1 MSFPNTK
8 TKSSLVGLHR
18 KSAASVDT
26 NASALAESTISL
38 GQISRFPEPPSS
50 IPNSPTNSTF
60 PSSKPVTIPAA
71 AALPHTS
78 PRSRRLPHPPTSF
91 VHHIDSTHSFKQSQL
106 PYDKTLSSGSTS
118 QTLTS
123 HSLLTSYDWHDGAS
137 SIDIDGADDHL
148 LPTSFITSLLQEN
161 KLKRASTSTSIA
173 LSGISDTTFAPNTK
187 RAQHDRSSPF
197 PSTRLMGAFPS
208 QASYSLS
215 PNHFKDE
222 KSTKLEVQES
232 LASAG
237 TVLRRHSAQAS
248 TISTL
253 SGPSIPDTDTFR
265 SGDRLIQELPPVY
278 EQDATDPKEFDSSA
292 SRHNFIS
299 QDPMSLTQRRRYNE
313 SRPGLAA
320 RTSMYSSR
328 STRPFVSRISR
339 RLSFRR
345 MFGRKVKPLPPFP
358 LIPDIPLAEQQ
369 AHQQM
374 EMSQPLPEL
383 IHRASALRAMLENGT
398 RPHSSNG
405 SFQVLSLRDAYY
417 NNSARDPGYVEQEV
431 RDLSRNGRKSSEYP
445 WHQKFWRSYISW
457 FYGRRTRNKICLIVF
472 GVVVLLIVVALVVG
486 HLVRKRKRVQSQ
498 CQGATV
504 GSACNISE
512 YSSTMPYL
520 LELIANRCQLCLYI
534 HFSM

>member
-1 MSFPNTK
+1 MSFLKTK
-8 TKSSLVGLHR
+8 TKASLVGLHR

-50 IPNSPTNSTF
+50 IPNSPTNITF
-60 PSSKPVTIPAA
+60 PSSKPVALPAA
-71 AALPHTS
+71 AALSHTS
-78 PRSRRLPHPPTSF
+78 ARSRRLPHPPTSF
-91 VHHIDSTHSFKQSQL
+91 VHQIDLTHSFKQSQL
-106 PYDKTLSSGSTS
+106 PYDKTPSSGSTS

-137 SIDIDGADDHL
+137 SIDIGGADDHL

-187 RAQHDRSSPF
+187 RAQHDPF

-215 PNHFKDE
+215 PNPFKDE
-222 KSTKLEVQES
+222 ESTKPKVQES
-232 LASAG
+232 LASTRA
-237 TVLRRHSAQAS
+237 VFKQPSVRAS
-248 TISTL
+248 MISTL
-253 SGPSIPDTDTFR
+253 SGPSSIPDTDTFR
-265 SGDRLIQELPPVY
+265 SGDRLLQELPPVY
-278 EQDATDPKEFDSSA
+278 EQDATDLKEFDFNTPG
-292 SRHNFIS
+292 HNFLS
-299 QDPMSLTQRRRYNE
+299 QDLMSPTQRRPYNE
-313 SRPGLAA
+313 SRRGLATQ
-320 RTSMYSSR
+320 TSMYSST
-328 STRPFVSRISR
+328 STRTFLSRISR

-398 RPHSSNG
+398 RPHSSDG

-417 NNSARDPGYVEQEV
+417 NDSAGDPGCVEQEV
-431 RDLSRNGRKSSEYP
+431 RGLSGNGRKPSEYP
-445 WHQKFWRSYISW
+445 WHQKFWRWYISW
-457 FYGRRTRNKICLIVF
+457 FYGRRTRNKTCLTVF
-472 GVVVLLIVVALVVG
+472 GVVMLLVVVALVVG
-486 HLVRKRKRVQSQ
+486 QLVRKRKHVQSR

-504 GSACNISE
+504 GSACNISG
-512 YSSTMPYL
+512 YSCTMPYL
-520 LELIANRCQLCLYI
+520 LELIANRCQLYLYV
-534 HFSM
+534 HVTM